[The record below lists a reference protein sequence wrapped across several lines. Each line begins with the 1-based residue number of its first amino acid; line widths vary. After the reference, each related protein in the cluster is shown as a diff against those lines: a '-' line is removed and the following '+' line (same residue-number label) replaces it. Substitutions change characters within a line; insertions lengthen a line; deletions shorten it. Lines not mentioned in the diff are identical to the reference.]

1 MRFSRDCDDCEHQR
15 PGWERRV
22 AEASGSVDSI
32 RSTRR
37 HRRLPM
43 AIWNPRQFAT
53 QNIDSER
60 GSHEDSAYP
69 EAPVTMHAPPV
80 RPWIWFASAVTVP
93 FGVVLVSSHYLSISN
108 EHSPLRAVLLKS
120 PRRYKACL
128 AAEKLVRRPF
138 QSTISTIQENTTGS
152 PVNCGQNLGCTLFR
166 NGDVHDCSA
175 SADATW
181 KTEDVGGGGQGLRTT
196 RWQLLINPL
205 KSRIKNHVP
214 LKA

>member
-1 MRFSRDCDDCEHQR
+1 
-15 PGWERRV
+15 
-22 AEASGSVDSI
+22 
-32 RSTRR
+32 
-37 HRRLPM
+37 
-43 AIWNPRQFAT
+43 
-53 QNIDSER
+53 
-60 GSHEDSAYP
+60 
-69 EAPVTMHAPPV
+69 MHAPPV

>member
-69 EAPVTMHAPPV
+69 EAPVTMHTPPV
-80 RPWIWFASAVTVP
+80 RPRIGFASAVTVP
-93 FGVVLVSSHYLSISN
+93 FGVVLISSHYFSISD
-108 EHSPLRAVLLKS
+108 EYSPLRAALL
-120 PRRYKACL
+120 
-128 AAEKLVRRPF
+128 
-138 QSTISTIQENTTGS
+138 
-152 PVNCGQNLGCTLFR
+152 
-166 NGDVHDCSA
+166 HSA
-175 SADATW
+175 
-181 KTEDVGGGGQGLRTT
+181 R
-196 RWQLLINPL
+196 
-205 KSRIKNHVP
+205 
-214 LKA
+214 